1 MNNLSISIAK
11 PHTIKK
17 FELIAKYVEEWAY
30 KILQCKE
37 CKGLVFID
45 CMCNAGMYYDINK
58 NLIPGTDILVVKVL
72 NSIMKNYQDK
82 KAIIYFNDINTNK
95 VETLKFFI
103 KDLDCSN
110 LTICYNVGD
119 ANEFLKSLNIHR
131 YSYFN
136 TLMVYDPYEAIID
149 WEAISPYLNIWGEV
163 IINHMVS
170 DTIRGAQKAKKSAV
184 IAKYQE
190 TYQKSIDEIVN
201 LGYDRKKL
209 NNIIIDIIREQTTNS
224 KREHFIASFPF
235 YNRNNGQVYNLIHC
249 CSNIKGLTLFKKI
262 AWKTFGNK
270 SSLKNTHGNQNQLF
284 YDFTDGNIKTEID
297 ENCFYVKDIAR
308 YIYEKYN
315 EKKEISLKEIYFDL
329 DRHPV
334 FPSEGFKKE
343 IKSELKSTYGVTFKT
358 NNIIVFRNE
367 DL

>member
-37 CKGLVFID
+37 SKGLIFID
-45 CMCNAGMYYDINK
+45 CMCNAGMYYDINN
-58 NLIPGTDILVVKVL
+58 NLIPGTDILVVKTL
-72 NSIMKNYQDK
+72 NGIMENHQDK
-82 KAIIYFNDINTNK
+82 KAIIYFNDIDINRVK
-95 VETLKFFI
+95 ALKHFI
-103 KDLDCSN
+103 KNMNCNN

-119 ANEFLKSLNIHR
+119 ANEFLKTLNVRR

-170 DTIRGAQKAKKSAV
+170 DTVRGAHNAKKTIA
-184 IAKYQE
+184 IAKYQD
-190 TYQKSIDEIVN
+190 TYQKSIDEIIN
-201 LGYDRKKL
+201 LGHDREKL
-209 NNIIIDIIREQTTNS
+209 NNIIIDIIKEQTADS

-249 CSNIKGLTLFKKI
+249 CSNVKGLILFKKI
-262 AWKTFGNK
+262 AWKTFGGK
-270 SSLKNTHGNQNQLF
+270 SSLKNTHGNQNQLI
-284 YDFTDGNIKTEID
+284 YDFTDGTIKTEID
-297 ENCFYVKDIAR
+297 ETCF
-308 YIYEKYN
+308 
-315 EKKEISLKEIYFDL
+315 
-329 DRHPV
+329 
-334 FPSEGFKKE
+334 
-343 IKSELKSTYGVTFKT
+343 
-358 NNIIVFRNE
+358 
-367 DL
+367 